1 MHTCLLRGRSE
12 DSDCRN
18 RVHAVACVCMR
29 RQCGSSVWICDRVHE
44 SVRVRHL
51 ALDQHRFANWSRAWP
66 APTDITERS
75 CSSCYADWFRLAG
88 RNTDLIAYTC
98 SARDGLTWRSC
109 RSFRL
114 GNGAPLLGWYSGLS
128 EWSLLP
134 AQGGQCLYGPR
145 VRCRGARAEGGVGT
159 RERGQNH
166 ARSLIPT
173 VGAPVV
179 DMFPF

>member
-1 MHTCLLRGRSE
+1 MCVYTRTQTDLRTHIFQNVFVHSLQCMHTCLLRGRSE

-29 RQCGSSVWICDRVHE
+29 RQCGSSVWMCDRVHE

-128 EWSLLP
+128 E
-134 AQGGQCLYGPR
+134 
-145 VRCRGARAEGGVGT
+145 
-159 RERGQNH
+159 
-166 ARSLIPT
+166 
-173 VGAPVV
+173 
-179 DMFPF
+179 